1 MNRIGFP
8 VLLAT
13 IACILI
19 VVAFMA
25 SVAARQPMQA
35 LQPSSITASLAPN
48 APVSVASV
56 DGSKTDAPATL
67 PSTSSF
73 DQALSS
79 GRLAHFSH

>member
-1 MNRIGFP
+1 MKRIGFP

-19 VVAFMA
+19 VVAFTA

-35 LQPSSITASLAPN
+35 AQPNSIAASLAPN
-48 APVSVASV
+48 APISAAPV

-79 GRLAHFSH
+79 GRLARFSH